1 MKKKQGEGL
10 TYFNIEVFY
19 WKGREGEMV
28 AEQSNH
34 VNWTS
39 HKSEQDLWLS
49 FLSMKS
55 INKVKDIPT
64 CAPFNQ
70 LILVSYYQPEHVTVG
85 TIIVILCNSKDI
97 NTFFLWYIYH

>member
-39 HKSEQDLWLS
+39 HENEQDL
-49 FLSMKS
+49 
-55 INKVKDIPT
+55 
-64 CAPFNQ
+64 
-70 LILVSYYQPEHVTVG
+70 
-85 TIIVILCNSKDI
+85 
-97 NTFFLWYIYH
+97 